1 MATQTT
7 LGNSRDLSDAKSP
20 WTGFSLGCCGDRTL
34 TALINFLWLP
44 PLRSIQRVQPPA
56 NQDRDRW
63 DNPLA
68 ARYASAEMTGLWSD
82 NHRYTLWRQVW
93 LALAEGEAELGL
105 PISSQQLAE
114 MRAHLDTIDF
124 SKAADYERRMRHD
137 VFAHLHAFAD
147 DCPAARP
154 IIHLGA
160 TSAFV
165 TDNTDLVLI
174 RESLDLVAAR
184 LATVI
189 ERLSAQALATKDL
202 VCLGRTHL
210 QPAQPT
216 TIGKRICLWIH
227 DLLLDLEEITHRRKL
242 LRARG
247 VKGTTG
253 TQASFL
259 ELFGGD
265 HARVRRLDELVAAK
279 LGFHSSYEVTGQ
291 TYTRKIDS
299 QVVTALAGLSE
310 SCHKAGNDLRLAAA
324 WGEMEEPFE
333 KDQVGSS
340 AMPYKRNPMRAER
353 MCGLARFVMGLA
365 VTAGQ
370 TAATQWL
377 ERTLDDSAP
386 RRLVLPQAFLAADA
400 QLVIYANIA
409 GGLVVL
415 PGGVRKNLEAH
426 LPFLASEKIL
436 MAATTAGGDRQTL
449 HEALRTHSH
458 AATARIRDGHDNDL
472 AARLVADPLFSG
484 VDLAAAMR
492 ADDLAGR
499 SAEQVVEFVA
509 GAVRTALEDCPTRG
523 PEAVLKV

>member
-1 MATQTT
+1 VDPRPEA
-7 LGNSRDLSDAKSP
+7 DP
-20 WTGFSLGCCGDRTL
+20 H
-34 TALINFLWLP
+34 
-44 PLRSIQRVQPPA
+44 
-56 NQDRDRW
+56 DRW

-68 ARYASAEMTGLWSD
+68 ARYASAAMTSLWSD
-82 NHRYTLWRQVW
+82 NHRYRLWRRAW
-93 LALAEGEAELGL
+93 LALAEAEAELGL
-105 PISSQQLAE
+105 PITPGQLEA
-114 MRAHLDTIDF
+114 MRAALEPVDF
-124 SKAADYERRMRHD
+124 ARAAEYERRMRHD

-147 DCPAARP
+147 ACPAARP

-165 TDNTDLVLI
+165 TDNVDLILI
-174 RESLDLVAAR
+174 RESLDLVVAR
-184 LATVI
+184 LAVAV
-189 ERLSAQALATKDL
+189 ERLAARALETRDV

-227 DLLLDLEEITHRRKL
+227 DLLLDLEEVTHRRKL

-259 ELFGGD
+259 ELFAGD
-265 HARVRRLDELVAAK
+265 EAKVRRLDELVAHK
-279 LGFHSSYEVTGQ
+279 LGFHSSYDVTGQ

-299 QVVTALAGLSE
+299 QVVAALAGVSE
-310 SCHKAGNDLRLAAA
+310 STHKAGNDLRIAAA
-324 WGEMEEPFE
+324 WGELEEPFE
-333 KDQVGSS
+333 HEQVGSS

-365 VTAGQ
+365 ATAAQ

-386 RRLVLPQAFLAADA
+386 RRLVLPQAFLGTDA
-400 QLVIYANIA
+400 QLVLLANIA
-409 GGLVVL
+409 GGLVVV
-415 PGGVRKNLEAH
+415 PGTIRRNLEAH

-436 MAATTAGGDRQTL
+436 MAATKAGGDRQAL

-458 AATARIRDGHDNDL
+458 AATLRMRDGADNDL
-472 AARLVADPLFSG
+472 ASRLAADPLFAA
-484 VDLAAAMR
+484 VDLPAALDSQGLSGRAGAQVEEFVRGAVAAA
-492 ADDLAGR
+492 LAECPGR
-499 SAEQVVEFVA
+499 VPDA
-509 GAVRTALEDCPTRG
+509 AVT
-523 PEAVLKV
+523 V

>member
-1 MATQTT
+1 LDA
-7 LGNSRDLSDAKSP
+7 RDAPDP
-20 WTGFSLGCCGDRTL
+20 
-34 TALINFLWLP
+34 
-44 PLRSIQRVQPPA
+44 
-56 NQDRDRW
+56 RDRW

-68 ARYASAEMTGLWSD
+68 ARYASAEMTRLWSD
-82 NHRYTLWRQVW
+82 SHRYLLWRKTW
-93 LALAEGEAELGL
+93 LALAEAQAELGL
-105 PISSQQLAE
+105 PITAGQLAE
-114 MRAHLDTIDF
+114 MRAGLEPIDF
-124 SKAADYERRMRHD
+124 AKAADYERRMRHD
-137 VFAHLHAFAD
+137 VFAHLHAFGDA
-147 DCPAARP
+147 CPSARP
-154 IIHLGA
+154 ILHLGA

-165 TDNTDLVLI
+165 TDNADLVLI
-174 RESLDLVAAR
+174 RESLDLLAAR

-189 ERLSAQALATKDL
+189 ERLAARALETKDL

-265 HARVRRLDELVAAK
+265 HAKVRRLDELVAAK

-291 TYTRKIDS
+291 TYTRKVDS
-299 QVVTALAGLSE
+299 QVVAALAGLAE
-310 SCHKAGNDLRLAAA
+310 STQKAGNDLRLAAA
-324 WGEMEEPFE
+324 WGELEEPFE
-333 KDQVGSS
+333 NEQVGSS

-353 MCGLARFVMGLA
+353 MCGLGRFVMGLA

-386 RRLVLPQAFLAADA
+386 RRLVLPQAFLATDA
-400 QLVIYANIA
+400 QLVLFANIA

-415 PGGVRKNLEAH
+415 PGGIRRNLEAH

-436 MAATTAGGDRQTL
+436 MAGTTAGGDRQTL

-458 AATARIRDGHDNDL
+458 AATAAMREGRPNDL
-472 AARLVADPLFSG
+472 AARLATDPLFAE
-484 VDLAAAMR
+484 VDLEAAMH
-492 ADDLAGR
+492 ASDLAGR
-499 SAEQVVEFVA
+499 ASAQVEEFVA
-509 GAVRTALEDCPTRG
+509 GAVAAALADCPTRAA
-523 PEAVLKV
+523 EAAVRV

>member
-1 MATQTT
+1 MNPQRPTDP
-7 LGNSRDLSDAKSP
+7 RD
-20 WTGFSLGCCGDRTL
+20 
-34 TALINFLWLP
+34 
-44 PLRSIQRVQPPA
+44 V
-56 NQDRDRW
+56 W

-68 ARYASAEMTGLWSD
+68 TRYASAEMTRLWSD
-82 NHRYTLWRQVW
+82 NHRYRLWRETW

-105 PISSQQLAE
+105 PISAEQLAQ
-114 MRAHLDTIDF
+114 MRANLEPIDF
-124 SKAADYERRMRHD
+124 AKAAEYERRMRHD

-147 DCPAARP
+147 ACPAARP

-165 TDNTDLVLI
+165 TDNVDLVLM

-189 ERLSAQALATKDL
+189 ERLAVKALETKDL

-227 DLLLDLEEITHRRKL
+227 DLLLDLEEVTHRRKL

-265 HARVRRLDELVAAK
+265 HAKVRRLDELVAAK

-291 TYTRKIDS
+291 TYTRKVDS
-299 QVVTALAGLSE
+299 QVCAALAGVSE
-310 SCHKAGNDLRLAAA
+310 SAHKAGNDLRLAAA
-324 WGEMEEPFE
+324 WGELEEPFE
-333 KDQVGSS
+333 QEQVGSS

-353 MCGLARFVMGLA
+353 MCGLGRFVMGLA
-365 VTAGQ
+365 ATAGQ
-370 TAATQWL
+370 TAAVQWM

-386 RRLVLPQAFLAADA
+386 RRLVLPQAFLATDA

-415 PGGVRKNLEAH
+415 PGGIRRNLEAH
-426 LPFLASEKIL
+426 LPFLASERLL
-436 MAATTAGGDRQTL
+436 MAGTTAGGDRQEL
-449 HEALRTHSH
+449 HEAIRTHSH
-458 AATARIRDGHDNDL
+458 AATAQIRAGHDNDL
-472 AARLVADPLFSG
+472 VARLAADPLFAG
-484 VDLAAAMR
+484 VDLEAAM
-492 ADDLAGR
+492 DTQGLAGR
-499 SAEQVVEFVA
+499 ASAQVQEFIA
-509 GAVRTALEDCPTRG
+509 GAVRTALEECPVRG
-523 PEAVLKV
+523 PESALKV

>member
-1 MATQTT
+1 M
-7 LGNSRDLSDAKSP
+7 
-20 WTGFSLGCCGDRTL
+20 
-34 TALINFLWLP
+34 
-44 PLRSIQRVQPPA
+44 QPPA
-56 NQDRDRW
+56 NHDRDRW

-68 ARYASAEMTGLWSD
+68 ARYASSDMTRLWSD
-82 NHRYTLWRQVW
+82 NHRYSLWRRVW

-105 PISSQQLAE
+105 EITPGQLAE

-124 SKAADYERRMRHD
+124 TKAADYERRMRHD

-165 TDNTDLVLI
+165 TDNTDLVLV

-184 LATVI
+184 LAMVI
-189 ERLSAQALATKDL
+189 ERLATKAIETKDI

-259 ELFGGD
+259 ELFAGD
-265 HARVRRLDELVAAK
+265 HAKVRRLDELVAHK

-299 QVVTALAGLSE
+299 QVVAGLAGVSE

-324 WGEMEEPFE
+324 WGELEEPFE
-333 KDQVGSS
+333 KEQVGSS

-353 MCGLARFVMGLA
+353 MCGLGRFVMGLA
-365 VTAGQ
+365 VTASQ

-386 RRLVLPQAFLAADA
+386 RRLVLPQAFLATDA
-400 QLVIYANIA
+400 QLVLYANIA

-415 PGGVRKNLEAH
+415 PGGIRRNLEAH
-426 LPFLASEKIL
+426 LPFLAAEKIL
-436 MAATTAGGDRQTL
+436 MAGTQAGGDRQAL
-449 HEALRTHSH
+449 HEALRVHSH
-458 AATARIRDGHDNDL
+458 AATARIREGESNDL
-472 AARLVADPLFSG
+472 ADRLAGDPLFAG
-484 VDLAAAMR
+484 VDLVAAMQ
-492 ADDLAGR
+492 AEDLAGR
-499 SAEQVVEFVA
+499 AAAQVEEFVA
-509 GAVRTALEDCPTRG
+509 GAVQAALAECPTRATD
-523 PEAVLKV
+523 ETLKV

>member
-1 MATQTT
+1 LDA
-7 LGNSRDLSDAKSP
+7 RDAPDP
-20 WTGFSLGCCGDRTL
+20 
-34 TALINFLWLP
+34 
-44 PLRSIQRVQPPA
+44 
-56 NQDRDRW
+56 RDRW

-68 ARYASAEMTGLWSD
+68 ARYASAEMTRLWSD
-82 NHRYTLWRQVW
+82 NHRYLLWRKTW
-93 LALAEGEAELGL
+93 LALAEAQAELGL
-105 PISSQQLAE
+105 PITAGQLAE
-114 MRAHLDTIDF
+114 MRAGLEPIDF
-124 SKAADYERRMRHD
+124 AKAAEYERRMRHD
-137 VFAHLHAFAD
+137 VFAHLHAFGDA
-147 DCPAARP
+147 CPSARP
-154 IIHLGA
+154 ILHLGA

-165 TDNTDLVLI
+165 TDNADLVLM
-174 RESLDLVAAR
+174 RESLDLLRGR

-189 ERLSAQALATKDL
+189 ERLAARALETTAL

-265 HARVRRLDELVAAK
+265 HAKVRRLDELVAAR

-291 TYTRKIDS
+291 TYTRKVDS
-299 QVVTALAGLSE
+299 QVVAALAGLAE
-310 SCHKAGNDLRLAAA
+310 STQKAGNDLRLAAA
-324 WGEMEEPFE
+324 WGELEEPFE
-333 KDQVGSS
+333 NEQVGSS

-353 MCGLARFVMGLA
+353 MCGLGRFVMGLA

-386 RRLVLPQAFLAADA
+386 RRLVLPQAFLATDA
-400 QLVIYANIA
+400 QLVLFANIA

-415 PGGVRKNLEAH
+415 PGGIRRNLEAH

-436 MAATTAGGDRQTL
+436 MAGTTAGGDRQTL

-458 AATARIRDGHDNDL
+458 AATAAMREGRPNDL
-472 AARLVADPLFSG
+472 AARLATDPLFAE
-484 VDLAAAMR
+484 VDLEAAMH
-492 ADDLAGR
+492 ASDLAGR
-499 SAEQVVEFVA
+499 ASAQVEEFVA
-509 GAVRTALEDCPTRG
+509 GAVAAALADCPTRAA
-523 PEAVLKV
+523 EAAVRV

>member
-1 MATQTT
+1 M
-7 LGNSRDLSDAKSP
+7 NSQRPLDPRD
-20 WTGFSLGCCGDRTL
+20 
-34 TALINFLWLP
+34 
-44 PLRSIQRVQPPA
+44 V
-56 NQDRDRW
+56 W

-68 ARYASAEMTGLWSD
+68 TRYASAEMTRVWSD
-82 NHRYTLWRQVW
+82 NHRYRLWRETW
-93 LALAEGEAELGL
+93 LALAEAEAELGL
-105 PISSQQLAE
+105 PISAEQLAQ
-114 MRAHLDTIDF
+114 MRANLEPIDF
-124 SKAADYERRMRHD
+124 VKAAEYERRMRHD

-147 DCPAARP
+147 ACPAARP

-165 TDNTDLVLI
+165 TDNVDLVLM

-189 ERLSAQALATKDL
+189 ERLAVKAMETKDL

-227 DLLLDLEEITHRRKL
+227 DLLLDLEEVTHRRKL

-265 HARVRRLDELVAAK
+265 HAKVRRLDELVAAK

-291 TYTRKIDS
+291 TYTRKVDS
-299 QVVTALAGLSE
+299 QVCAALAGVSE
-310 SCHKAGNDLRLAAA
+310 STHKAGNDLRLAAA
-324 WGEMEEPFE
+324 WGELEEPFE
-333 KDQVGSS
+333 QEQVGSS

-353 MCGLARFVMGLA
+353 MCGLGRFVMGLA
-365 VTAGQ
+365 ATAGQ
-370 TAATQWL
+370 TAAVQWM

-386 RRLVLPQAFLAADA
+386 RRLVLPQAFLATDA

-415 PGGVRKNLEAH
+415 PGGIRRNLEAH
-426 LPFLASEKIL
+426 LPFLASERLL
-436 MAATTAGGDRQTL
+436 MAGTTAGGDRQEL
-449 HEALRTHSH
+449 HEAIRTHSH
-458 AATARIRDGHDNDL
+458 AATARIREGHDNDL
-472 AARLVADPLFSG
+472 VDRLAADPLFAG
-484 VDLAAAMR
+484 VDLEAAM
-492 ADDLAGR
+492 DTQGLAGR
-499 SAEQVVEFVA
+499 AAAQVEEFVA
-509 GAVRTALEDCPTRG
+509 GAVRTALEECPVRG
-523 PEAVLKV
+523 PESALKV

>member
-1 MATQTT
+1 MNPQHPIDP
-7 LGNSRDLSDAKSP
+7 RD
-20 WTGFSLGCCGDRTL
+20 
-34 TALINFLWLP
+34 
-44 PLRSIQRVQPPA
+44 V
-56 NQDRDRW
+56 W

-68 ARYASAEMTGLWSD
+68 TRYASAEMTRLWSD
-82 NHRYTLWRQVW
+82 NHRYRLWRETW
-93 LALAEGEAELGL
+93 LALAEAEAELGL
-105 PISSQQLAE
+105 PISAEQLAQ
-114 MRAHLDTIDF
+114 MRANLEPIDF
-124 SKAADYERRMRHD
+124 AKAAEYERRMRHD

-147 DCPAARP
+147 ACPAARP

-165 TDNTDLVLI
+165 TDNVDLVLI

-189 ERLSAQALATKDL
+189 ERLAAKALETKDL

-227 DLLLDLEEITHRRKL
+227 DLLLDLEEVTHRRKL

-265 HARVRRLDELVAAK
+265 HAKVRRLDELVAAK

-291 TYTRKIDS
+291 TYTRKVDS
-299 QVVTALAGLSE
+299 QVCAALAGVSE
-310 SCHKAGNDLRLAAA
+310 STHKAGNDLRLAAA
-324 WGEMEEPFE
+324 WGELEEPFE
-333 KDQVGSS
+333 QEQVGSS

-353 MCGLARFVMGLA
+353 MCGLGRFVMGLA
-365 VTAGQ
+365 ATAGQ
-370 TAATQWL
+370 TAAVQWM

-386 RRLVLPQAFLAADA
+386 RRLVLPQAFLATDA

-415 PGGVRKNLEAH
+415 PGGIRRNLEAH
-426 LPFLASEKIL
+426 LPFLASERLL
-436 MAATTAGGDRQTL
+436 MAGTTAGGDRQEL
-449 HEALRTHSH
+449 HEAIRTHSH
-458 AATARIRDGHDNDL
+458 AATARIREGHGNDL
-472 AARLVADPLFSG
+472 VARLAADPLFAG
-484 VDLAAAMR
+484 VDLEAAMDTR
-492 ADDLAGR
+492 GLAGR
-499 SAEQVVEFVA
+499 ASAQVDEFIA
-509 GAVRTALEDCPTRG
+509 GAVRAALEDCPVRG
-523 PEAVLKV
+523 PEAALRV

>member
-1 MATQTT
+1 VNTAEKPDA
-7 LGNSRDLSDAKSP
+7 RDL
-20 WTGFSLGCCGDRTL
+20 
-34 TALINFLWLP
+34 
-44 PLRSIQRVQPPA
+44 
-56 NQDRDRW
+56 W

-68 ARYASAEMTGLWSD
+68 SRYASAEMTRLWSD
-82 NHRYTLWRQVW
+82 NHRYRLWRETW
-93 LALAEGEAELGL
+93 LALAEAEQELGL
-105 PISSQQLAE
+105 PITDAQLAA
-114 MRAHLDTIDF
+114 MRAALSPIDF
-124 SKAADYERRMRHD
+124 AKAAEYERRMRHD

-147 DCPAARP
+147 DCPVARP

-165 TDNTDLVLI
+165 TDNVDLILM

-189 ERLSAQALATKDL
+189 ERLAARALETKDV

-227 DLLLDLEEITHRRKL
+227 DLVLDLEEITHRRKL

-265 HARVRRLDELVAAK
+265 HARVRKLDALVARK

-291 TYTRKIDS
+291 TYTRKVDS
-299 QVVTALAGLSE
+299 QVCAALAGVAE
-310 SCHKAGNDLRLAAA
+310 STHKAGNDLRLAAA
-324 WGEMEEPFE
+324 WGELEEPFE
-333 KDQVGSS
+333 TEQVGSS
-340 AMPYKRNPMRAER
+340 AMPYKRNPMRSER
-353 MCGLARFVMGLA
+353 MCGLGRFVMGLA
-365 VTAGQ
+365 ATAGQ
-370 TAATQWL
+370 TAAVQWM

-386 RRLVLPQAFLAADA
+386 RRLVLPQAFLATDA

-415 PGGVRKNLEAH
+415 PGGIRRNLEAH

-458 AATARIRDGHDNDL
+458 SATARIREGHDNDL
-472 AARLVADPLFSG
+472 AARLAADPLFAG
-484 VDLAAAMR
+484 IDLAAAMR

-499 SAEQVVEFVA
+499 AAAQVEEFVG
-509 GAVRTALEDCPTRG
+509 GAVKAALATVPHRAAESH
-523 PEAVLKV
+523 LKV